1 MRKLNVWAVLL
12 MAVVAFTSCSQAQ
25 KAEKKQIAEH
35 VIYIG
40 LDGWGSY
47 SVDKAD
53 MPNTKALMAEGCWT
67 LQKRAV
73 LPSSSGVNWASMFMG
88 ACPELHG
95 YTTWDSSKH
104 EIPERVILKNNIFPT
119 MFQLLRDAQPEA
131 EIGCLYE
138 WDGIKYVV
146 DTLSTSYQE
155 MVHPSKIYTDEMNNM
170 SVKYIKEKK
179 PVLGAFIFD
188 NPDHVGH
195 DAGHDTPEYYANLKE
210 LDGYI
215 GEIVQ
220 ATKDAGIYEKCI
232 FVVTSDHG
240 GIDHGHGGKTLEEVE
255 TPFIIAGKN
264 VKNIGEFKEYMMQF
278 DTAATIA
285 EIFGLEMPQAWRGQS
300 MTQVFE

>member
-1 MRKLNVWAVLL
+1 MRKLNIWAILL
-12 MAVVAFTSCSQAQ
+12 VAVVALASCTQAQ
-25 KAEKKQIAEH
+25 QAEKKQIAEH

-53 MPNTKALMAEGCWT
+53 MPNVKALMAEGCWT

-119 MFQLLRDAQPEA
+119 MFQILRDAQPEA
-131 EIGCLYE
+131 EIGCIYE

-155 MVHPSKIYTDEMNNM
+155 MVHPSKIYTDEMKNM

-195 DAGHDTPEYYANLKE
+195 DKGHNTPEYYANLSE
-210 LDGYI
+210 LDCYV
-215 GEIVQ
+215 GEIIQ
-220 ATKDAGIYEKCI
+220 ATKDAGIYENCI
-232 FVVTSDHG
+232 FIVTSDHG
-240 GIDHGHGGKTLEEVE
+240 GINYGHGGKTLEEVE
-255 TPFIIAGKN
+255 TPFIIAGKG
-264 VKNIGEFKEYMMQF
+264 VKKGGEFQESMMQF
-278 DTAATIA
+278 DCAPTVLH
-285 EIFGLEMPQAWRGQS
+285 IFGLEGPQVWTGRP